1 MAKKRTLEDIE
12 QSGKVLA
19 NMCIDFANEGELT
32 QVSNRLI
39 RLFGSFVVAVG
50 ALTEVIQ
57 SSSAEFMAE
66 IEQGPEDV
74 RGANL

>member
-1 MAKKRTLEDIE
+1 MTKKRTLEDIE

-19 NMCIDFANEGELT
+19 NMCIDFANEAEIIG
-32 QVSNRLI
+32 VSNRLI

-50 ALTEVIQ
+50 ALTEGIQ

-74 RGANL
+74 RGDTL